1 MFKPR
6 TTLIALFVLLP
17 SFATLAQTRR
27 PITHEDVWLMKRVGA
42 PVPSPDGKW
51 VVFFGNRTCLRRK
64 RPGIRSLDCAGRR
77 ERQTTPVNGNPG
89 RRERSSLEPRQSAH
103 SIFCQA

>member
-27 PITHEDVWLMKRVGA
+27 PITHEDVWLMKRVEHRFLA
-42 PVPSPDGKW
+42 P
-51 VVFFGNRTCLRRK
+51 T
-64 RPGIRSLDCAGRR
+64 A
-77 ERQTTPVNGNPG
+77 NG
-89 RRERSSLEPRQSAH
+89 
-103 SIFCQA
+103 